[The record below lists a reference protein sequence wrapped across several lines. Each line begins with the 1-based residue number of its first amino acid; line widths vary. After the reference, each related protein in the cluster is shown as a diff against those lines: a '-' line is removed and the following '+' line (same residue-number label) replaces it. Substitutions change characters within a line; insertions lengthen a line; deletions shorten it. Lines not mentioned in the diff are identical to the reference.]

1 MPQRLFT
8 KHPQCPLKPVLALG
22 YSSEPEDKVSVSTD
36 KAEDRIT
43 KTNNNNKNL
52 KMPGCVNKEQG
63 DMET

>member
-8 KHPQCPLKPVLALG
+8 KHPMSLKLVLALG
-22 YSSEPEDKVSVSTD
+22 HSSEPEDKVSVSTD
-36 KAEDRIT
+36 KGRRQNNK